1 MSSAVEMA
9 VVDRPSRDAWRQFV
23 LNELVTYLS
32 EHREQIVERYHR
44 SGPDALSPEQLE
56 EEGLMDFELAVTFLR
71 DRQGW
76 GQGKGFLG
84 MNLIG

>member
-1 MSSAVEMA
+1 MPAV
-9 VVDRPSRDAWRQFV
+9 DLPSRDAWRQFV

-32 EHREQIVERYHR
+32 EHREQIVERYRR

>member
-1 MSSAVEMA
+1 MA
-9 VVDRPSRDAWRQFV
+9 TVDRPLRDAWRQFV

-32 EHREQIVERYHR
+32 EHREQIVERYQR
-44 SGPDALSPEQLE
+44 SGADALSPEQLE

>member
-1 MSSAVEMA
+1 MA
-9 VVDRPSRDAWRQFV
+9 AVDRPSRDAWRQFV

-32 EHREQIVERYHR
+32 EHREQIVERYQR
-44 SGPDALSPEQLE
+44 SGTDALSPEQLE

>member
-1 MSSAVEMA
+1 
-9 VVDRPSRDAWRQFV
+9 
-23 LNELVTYLS
+23 
-32 EHREQIVERYHR
+32 
-44 SGPDALSPEQLE
+44 
-56 EEGLMDFELAVTFLR
+56 MDFELAVTFLR

>member
-1 MSSAVEMA
+1 MA
-9 VVDRPSRDAWRQFV
+9 AVDRPSRDAWRQFV

-32 EHREQIVERYHR
+32 EHREQIVERYQR
-44 SGPDALSPEQLE
+44 SGLDALSSEQLE

>member
-1 MSSAVEMA
+1 MPA
-9 VVDRPSRDAWRQFV
+9 VDRPSRDAWRQFV

-32 EHREQIVERYHR
+32 EHCEQIVERYQR
-44 SGPDALSPEQLE
+44 SVPDALSPEQLE

>member
-1 MSSAVEMA
+1 MA

-32 EHREQIVERYHR
+32 EHREQIVERYQR

-84 MNLIG
+84 MTLIG